1 VTTNR
6 QLQAL
11 GDPTRAAIFEIL
23 RDGPR
28 AVGEIAKRLP
38 VSRPAVSQ
46 HLRALREAGLVTLR
60 TEGTRNLYRIDLR
73 GLAELRAYMDGFWEL
88 ALESFKAV
96 AETEKKDQ
104 PEGRT
109 AWTRSRRSP
118 RSDERSR

>member
-88 ALESFKAV
+88 ALESFKDV
-96 AETEKKDQ
+96 AEKDE

-118 RSDERSR
+118 RSGGRSR